1 MVSPEFKVLTKP
13 SSQNVKTFL
22 SKIRET
28 IDNSGSLRERR
39 LGVPHFLVWGPPRG
53 WDQMPS
59 IGLNVQDEMNPPV
72 PIGGFAID
80 GAAQKSMASRMPKP
94 WIKPSLCPIGIPG
107 DAGECRSVML

>member
-1 MVSPEFKVLTKP
+1 MV
-13 SSQNVKTFL
+13 
-22 SKIRET
+22 
-28 IDNSGSLRERR
+28 
-39 LGVPHFLVWGPPRG
+39 PPRG

-59 IGLNVQDEMNPPV
+59 IGLKVQDEMNPPV

-94 WIKPSLCPIGIPG
+94 WIVPSLSPIGIPG